1 MALPSDFF
9 GVLQHNIGFQIIT
22 ALLVVSIVRCS
33 ITMGSPRARQTDYQ
47 W

>member
-9 GVLQHNIGFQIIT
+9 GVLQHSIGFQILI
-22 ALLVVSIVRCS
+22 ALLAVSIVSCPIAKCS
-33 ITMGSPRARQTDYQ
+33 PKPRQTDYQ